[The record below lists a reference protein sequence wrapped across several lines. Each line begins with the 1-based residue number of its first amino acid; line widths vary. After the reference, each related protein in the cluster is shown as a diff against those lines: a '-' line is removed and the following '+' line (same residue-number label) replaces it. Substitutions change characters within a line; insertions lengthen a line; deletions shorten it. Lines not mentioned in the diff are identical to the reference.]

1 MKKLLLA
8 FVILFGIQG
17 FALSQKSD
25 ASIQELASQSTAQL
39 TAKYH
44 LNQSQSD
51 RLQQVQLRKLKIL
64 GSIQGLKESAP
75 EQYQA
80 KLKNI
85 QQGTRGSIRRLL
97 QTQEQIALFD
107 QTQATVRQLK
117 AAKQKELLTQGIK
130 PAAIEVA
137 LLDIYQE

>member
-1 MKKLLLA
+1 
-8 FVILFGIQG
+8 
-17 FALSQKSD
+17 
-25 ASIQELASQSTAQL
+25 
-39 TAKYH
+39 
-44 LNQSQSD
+44 
-51 RLQQVQLRKLKIL
+51 
-64 GSIQGLKESAP
+64 
-75 EQYQA
+75 
-80 KLKNI
+80 
-85 QQGTRGSIRRLL
+85 LL